1 MHGQNTMKVQRM
13 YPFFLSK
20 AQENIEGPYMKH
32 IFVFVV
38 YKSKIL
44 PH

>member
-1 MHGQNTMKVQRM
+1 MVKYNESAKNLS
-13 YPFFLSK
+13 FFKNK
-20 AQENIEGPYMKH
+20 AQENIEGPSMKH

-44 PH
+44 PHQL